1 MPETATSGKAQSRY
15 HGCTTGPSAMMTVN
29 ASSAPRTGDR
39 PCGRI
44 SSQAQMAMAT
54 AMNAMRTALTAM
66 ASRSRVPKAS
76 PMRPIVMPMA
86 VGGGVLVPDHE
97 VDSWADALTGVLA
110 DPARRAAL
118 SRRAVAH
125 AARFGWPVTT
135 DRLLAVYG
143 EAVAHRRA
151 AYRTAG

>member
-1 MPETATSGKAQSRY
+1 MKKDLLVSTASARLIVLPTRVRETFGLVALEAQ
-15 HGCTTGPSAMMTVN
+15 A
-29 ASSAPRTGDR
+29 
-39 PCGRI
+39 CGTPVV
-44 SSQAQMAMAT
+44 AADVGG
-54 AMNAMRTALTAM
+54 L
-66 ASRSRVPKAS
+66 
-76 PMRPIVMPMA
+76 PMA